1 MTART
6 ILCAGETL
14 WDVLPPGE
22 FIGGAPF
29 NVASHCARLG
39 ARALIVTRLGK
50 DERGR
55 RALDQAKANGLDLSL
70 LQIDPRLPTGVARAV
85 LDVAGSASYEFL
97 RPAAWDALTAT
108 PAALAAAAAADAFV
122 YGTLG
127 QRDPRS
133 REAIGQ
139 LARAAR
145 WRVFDPNLRAPHIER
160 ILCEAG
166 LRDAGLVK
174 VNEAECALFAEWFG
188 GEATPEG
195 LWSTLSRHFAVQA
208 LCVTLGAAGSR
219 LYWRGAWYAQGSV
232 PTAVADTVGAGD
244 AFLAMLVCELLGGSD
259 APTGLARAARLA
271 SYVASQS
278 GAVPAYEAARFRSSS
293 VHAQQVMLA
302 ADQPVP
308 R

>member
-1 MTART
+1 MTAT
-6 ILCAGETL
+6 TVFCAGETL
-14 WDVLPPGE
+14 WDVLPRGE

-39 ARALIVTRLGK
+39 ARALLLTRLGK

-55 RALDQAKANGLDLSL
+55 RALDQAKANGIDLSL

-85 LDVAGSASYEFL
+85 LDAAGSASYEFP

-122 YGTLG
+122 FGTLG

-160 ILCEAG
+160 GVCEAG
-166 LRDAGLVK
+166 LREAGLVK
-174 VNEAECALFAEWFG
+174 LNEEECVVFAEWFG
-188 GEATPEG
+188 GAATPEA
-195 LWSTLSRHFAVQA
+195 LWQTLAQRFGVQA
-208 LCVTLGAAGSR
+208 LCITLGAAGSR
-219 LYWRGAWYAQGSV
+219 LQWRGAWYAQGSV
-232 PTAVADTVGAGD
+232 STTVADTVGAGD

-259 APTGLARAARLA
+259 APTSLARAARLA
-271 SYVASQS
+271 SYVASQP
-278 GAVPAYEAARFRSSS
+278 GAVPAYAAAQFR
-293 VHAQQVMLA
+293 
-302 ADQPVP
+302 P
-308 R
+308 

>member
-1 MTART
+1 MNART
-6 ILCAGETL
+6 IFCAGETL
-14 WDVLPPGE
+14 WDVLPRGE

-55 RALDQAKANGLDLSL
+55 GALDQAKANGLDLSL
-70 LQIDPRLPTGVARAV
+70 VQIDPRLPTGEARAV
-85 LDVAGSASYEFL
+85 LDAAGSASYEFL

-160 ILCEAG
+160 ILCETG

-174 VNEAECALFAEWFG
+174 LNEEECALFSSWFG
-188 GEATPEG
+188 GAATPEG
-195 LWSTLSRHFAVQA
+195 LWQTLSQRFGVQA

-219 LYWRGAWYAQGSV
+219 LVWRGQWYAQTPV
-232 PTAVADTVGAGD
+232 PTTVADTIGAGD

-259 APTGLARAARLA
+259 APSALERAARLA
-271 SYVASQS
+271 SFVASQS
-278 GAVPAYEAARFRSSS
+278 GAVPAYEVAPFR
-293 VHAQQVMLA
+293 
-302 ADQPVP
+302 

>member
-1 MTART
+1 MTATT
-6 ILCAGETL
+6 IFCVGETL
-14 WDVLPPGE
+14 WDVLPQGE
-22 FIGGAPF
+22 FIGGALL

-39 ARALIVTRLGK
+39 ASALLLTRLGK

-55 RALDQAKANGLDLSL
+55 RALDQARANGLDLSL
-70 LQIDPRLPTGVARAV
+70 LQIDPRLPTGEARAV
-85 LDVAGSASYEFL
+85 LDAAGSASYEFL

-108 PAALAAAAAADAFV
+108 PAALAAAAAADAFIF
-122 YGTLG
+122 GTLG

-160 ILCEAG
+160 SVCEAG
-166 LRDAGLVK
+166 LREAGLVK
-174 VNEAECALFAEWFG
+174 LNEEECAVFAGWFG
-188 GEATPEG
+188 GAATPEAM
-195 LWSTLSRHFAVQA
+195 WQTLSQRFGVQA

-219 LYWRGAWYAQGSV
+219 LHWKGQWYAQGSV
-232 PTAVADTVGAGD
+232 PTAIADTVGAGD

-259 APTGLARAARLA
+259 APTSLARAARLA

-278 GAVPAYEAARFRSSS
+278 GAVPKYDWVSGS
-293 VHAQQVMLA
+293 VFIPFAVT
-302 ADQPVP
+302 
-308 R
+308 

>member
-6 ILCAGETL
+6 IFCAGETL
-14 WDVLPPGE
+14 WDVLPQGE

-39 ARALIVTRLGK
+39 ARALLLTRLGK

-55 RALDQAKANGLDLSL
+55 RALDQARANGLDLSL
-70 LQIDPRLPTGVARAV
+70 LQIDPRLPTGEARAV
-85 LDVAGSASYEFL
+85 LDAAGSASYEFL

-122 YGTLG
+122 FGTLG

-160 ILCEAG
+160 SLCESG

-174 VNEAECALFAEWFG
+174 LNEEECVMFADWFG
-188 GEATPEG
+188 GAATPEAM
-195 LWSTLSRHFAVQA
+195 WQTLAPRFGVQA

-219 LYWRGAWYAQGSV
+219 LQWHGQWYAQGSV
-232 PTAVADTVGAGD
+232 PTMIADTVGAGD

-259 APTGLARAARLA
+259 APTSLARAARLA
-271 SYVASQS
+271 SFVASQS
-278 GAVPAYEAARFRSSS
+278 GAVPAYEATPFLRS
-293 VHAQQVMLA
+293 
-302 ADQPVP
+302 
-308 R
+308 

>member
-1 MTART
+1 MAAMTVF
-6 ILCAGETL
+6 CAGETL
-14 WDVLPPGE
+14 WDVLPRGE

-39 ARALIVTRLGK
+39 ARALLLTRLGK

-70 LQIDPRLPTGVARAV
+70 LQIDPRLPTGVARTV
-85 LDVAGSASYEFL
+85 LDAAGSASYEFPQ
-97 RPAAWDALTAT
+97 PAAWDALTAT

-122 YGTLG
+122 FGTLG

-145 WRVFDPNLRAPHIER
+145 WRVFDPNLRAPHIDR
-160 ILCEAG
+160 SLCEAG
-166 LRDAGLVK
+166 LREAGLVK
-174 VNEAECALFAEWFG
+174 LNEAECAVFADWFG
-188 GEATPEG
+188 GAATPEAM
-195 LWSTLSRHFAVQA
+195 WQTLAQRFGVQA

-219 LYWRGAWYAQGSV
+219 LHWQGQWHTQGSV
-232 PTAVADTVGAGD
+232 PTTVADTVGAGD
-244 AFLAMLVCELLGGSD
+244 AFLAMLVCGLLGGSD
-259 APTGLARAARLA
+259 APTSLARAAQLA

-278 GAVPAYEAARFRSSS
+278 GAVPAYEAASFLRG
-293 VHAQQVMLA
+293 
-302 ADQPVP
+302 
-308 R
+308 

>member
-1 MTART
+1 MTATT

-14 WDVLPPGE
+14 WDLLPGGE
-22 FIGGAPF
+22 FVGGAPF

-39 ARALIVTRLGK
+39 ARALLVTRLGK

-55 RALDQAKANGLDLSL
+55 RALDQARANGLDLSL

-85 LDVAGSASYEFL
+85 LDAAGSASYEFL
-97 RPAAWDALTAT
+97 RPAAWDALTAS

-122 YGTLG
+122 FGTLG

-145 WRVFDPNLRAPHIER
+145 WRVFDPNLRAPHIDR
-160 ILCEAG
+160 ALCEAG

-188 GEATPEG
+188 GAATPEG
-195 LWSTLSRHFAVQA
+195 LWATLAQHFGVQS

-219 LYWRGAWYAQGSV
+219 LQWLGQWYAQDSV

-244 AFLAMLVCELLGGSD
+244 AFLAMLVCELLAGTE
-259 APTGLARAARLA
+259 APASLARAAQLA
-271 SYVASQS
+271 SFVASQS
-278 GAVPAYEAARFRSSS
+278 GAVPAYEAARFRGGS
-293 VHAQQVMLA
+293 VHAQQ
-302 ADQPVP
+302 
-308 R
+308 